1 MVALATNL
9 AENNFCREVGMWLV
23 VMVFSLAWHSP
34 LAGRVQLLG
43 EMVAFTRASL

>member
-23 VMVFSLAWHSP
+23 VMVFSLACHSP
-34 LAGRVQLLG
+34 LMGCVQLLG
-43 EMVAFTRASL
+43 EMVLFIRAWL